1 MIIQIHN
8 QVNQMAMAIPEVMAI
23 PEEEFDVPRTT
34 STMHGNCYE
43 TDVLI
48 SRKESASTVV
58 VQEESVQLCSRAARL
73 EIRLKGL
80 KGNYRYQMLKTII
93 PNPNPNQLCKFRG
106 GTVYLF
112 SINVLIEPIF
122 HT

>member
-58 VQEESVQLCSRAARL
+58 VQEESVQLCLWAARL
-73 EIRLKGL
+73 EIRLKGLSL
-80 KGNYRYQMLKTII
+80 KGNYRYQMLKTIL
-93 PNPNPNQLCKFRG
+93 PNPNQ
-106 GTVYLF
+106 
-112 SINVLIEPIF
+112 SIM
-122 HT
+122 

>member
-34 STMHGNCYE
+34 STQHEYCFKM
-43 TDVLI
+43 DVI
-48 SRKESASTVV
+48 IRKESASTVV
-58 VQEESVQLCSRAARL
+58 VLEESVQLCSRAARL

-80 KGNYRYQMLKTII
+80 KGNYRYQMLRTIL
-93 PNPNPNQLCKFRG
+93 PNPNQ
-106 GTVYLF
+106 
-112 SINVLIEPIF
+112 SIM
-122 HT
+122 

>member
-23 PEEEFDVPRTT
+23 PEEEFDVPRMT

-58 VQEESVQLCSRAARL
+58 VQEESVQLCLWAARL

-80 KGNYRYQMLKTII
+80 SLKGNYRYQMLRTIL
-93 PNPNPNQLCKFRG
+93 PNPNQ
-106 GTVYLF
+106 
-112 SINVLIEPIF
+112 SIM
-122 HT
+122 